1 MAHEEGSCCTS
12 ESRAPEPSTVAH
24 SCATVRWE
32 VETADSLQARAGQ
45 VHSTVADSKEA
56 LPQNRRKVKSR
67 A

>member
-1 MAHEEGSCCTS
+1 M
-12 ESRAPEPSTVAH
+12 VAH

-32 VETADSLQARAGQ
+32 VEIADSLQARAEQ

-56 LPQNRRKVKSR
+56 LPQNRWKVKSR